1 MFLNLPYLGAFWNAM
16 TNSSIRPSPL
26 LLGKTPLGMRC
37 FVIAINVASQSINI
51 HVEHCM
57 LLEHLQKNI
66 SFNSPMNTKLD

>member
-1 MFLNLPYLGAFWNAM
+1 VLRIEIRIVPQLAVPGYMELHFWNGM

-51 HVEHCM
+51 HVEHCT
-57 LLEHLQKNI
+57 LFEHLSKNI
-66 SFNSPMNTKLD
+66 